1 MYNVL
6 ELLEKQ
12 NFIPPSTFLNNANG
26 PPPKPSKVQ
35 VQHTFAGCSAPT
47 TFILTDNPS
56 VLVGKELKS
65 TADWDDRV
73 VAVFVS
79 GHAWQLESYP
89 PKNGWREPASLFG
102 NKVLGVYWKF
112 ADEGIPTGSAVGSW
126 NLWTGNV
133 QRTRRHQDAMVVQD
147 FWEKLAAWMKSHGRG
162 GLIVP

>member
-1 MYNVL
+1 VL
-6 ELLEKQ
+6 DLLGKQ
-12 NFIPPSTFLNNANG
+12 NFIPPNTFLNDPNG
-26 PPPKPSKVQ
+26 PPPKPDKVEIE
-35 VQHTFAGCSAPT
+35 HTFPGCNSPT
-47 TFILTDNPS
+47 KFIVTDNPS
-56 VLVGKELKS
+56 VLVGKELRS

-112 ADEGIPTGSAVGSW
+112 ADEGVPNGSAVGSW
-126 NLWTGNV
+126 NLWTGNI

-147 FWEKLAAWMKSHGRG
+147 FWDKLAVWMKSHGKG
-162 GLIVP
+162 TLIQT